1 MSERQCAHGRS
12 FQESCETCREEVRA
26 FKHRQHCPGCSGYLP
41 RSEGPKI
48 EDILGISPCP
58 GLPASALRILPP
70 RPPNVAAL
78 LDEEARLPAAE
89 VEAVV
94 EAWKEK
100 RQAFLESKSVPF
112 LSDAYLD
119 AEERRVEA
127 SKRLETALEI
137 LAALDRKEP

>member
-1 MSERQCAHGRS
+1 MS
-12 FQESCETCREEVRA
+12 
-26 FKHRQHCPGCSGYLP
+26 KRQHCPGCHGTHNQWYPGGY
-41 RSEGPKI
+41 SKE
-48 EDILGISPCP
+48 PCP
-58 GLPASALRILPP
+58 GLPASSFRVLPP

>member
-58 GLPASALRILPP
+58 GLPASGLRILPP

-78 LDEEARLPAAE
+78 LDEEASLPAAE
-89 VEAVV
+89 VGAVV
-94 EAWKEK
+94 AALITIA
-100 RQAFLESKSVPF
+100 QYGADGICPYGCDCPSI
-112 LSDAYLD
+112 
-119 AEERRVEA
+119 A
-127 SKRLETALEI
+127 SNA
-137 LAALDRKEP
+137 LAALNRKES

>member
-1 MSERQCAHGRS
+1 MSERQCAHRRS

-58 GLPASALRILPP
+58 GLPASGLRILPP

-78 LDEEARLPAAE
+78 LDEDARLPAAE